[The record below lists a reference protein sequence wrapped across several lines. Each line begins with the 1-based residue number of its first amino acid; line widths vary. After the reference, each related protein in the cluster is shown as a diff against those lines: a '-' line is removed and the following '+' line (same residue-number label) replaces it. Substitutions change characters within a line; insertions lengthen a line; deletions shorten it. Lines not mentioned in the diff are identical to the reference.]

1 MSGATVWITGL
12 PCSGKSTVAARVAE
26 ALRARGRRV
35 EVLDGDVVRARLSP
49 NLGFSREDRDA
60 HVRRIGFICELLSRQ
75 DVVAIAAVIS
85 PYRDVRE
92 ELRRGLAPRFV
103 EVWTSCPV
111 EVCEARD
118 VKGLYRRARA
128 GEVRGFTGVDDPYE
142 PPLAAEVVLRTDRET
157 PEESARR
164 VLEALPP

>member
-1 MSGATVWITGL
+1 MGGVTVWITGL

-26 ALRARGRRV
+26 EVRARGRRA
-35 EVLDGDVVRARLSP
+35 EILDGDIVRARLSP
-49 NLGFSREDRDA
+49 DLGFSREDRDT
-60 HVRRIGFICELLSRQ
+60 HVRRIGFICGLLSRH

-85 PYRDVRE
+85 PYLAARK
-92 ELRRGLAPRFV
+92 ELRRELAPKFL
-103 EVWTSCPV
+103 EVWTACPI

-128 GEVRGFTGVDDPYE
+128 GQIRGFTGVDDPYE

-164 VLEALPP
+164 VLEALPS